1 MAEKREPLGPQKF
14 IEAANELVNKNG
26 IAALSMR
33 ALGAHM
39 GVDATAIYRH
49 FPNKDSLVWA
59 LIDSMLGEIVAEPED
74 LSLPP
79 RERITMLASAMRSAF
94 RSNPDVGLAL
104 IDSEGMSLNGI
115 EISRRAINSLREMG
129 LKSLDLVRMYQAFE
143 GFIMGSCV
151 MDFSG
156 SPHNFEIRRARYRFI
171 NLPELDEASRTTELV
186 EELAELGFLESLN
199 AIIDRAE
206 YLAKHPSKK

>member
-1 MAEKREPLGPQKF
+1 MAEKREPLGPQNF
-14 IEAANELVNKNG
+14 IEAATELVDKNG
-26 IAALSMR
+26 IASLSMR

-74 LSLPP
+74 LSLSP
-79 RERITMLASAMRSAF
+79 RERVTQLAVAMRTAF
-94 RSNPDVGLAL
+94 RRHPDLGLAL

-115 EISRRAINSLREMG
+115 EISRRAIIALREMG

-171 NLPELDEASRTTELV
+171 NIPELDEAARTTELV
-186 EELAELGFLESLN
+186 EELAEGGFLESLN
-199 AIIDRAE
+199 SIIDRAE
-206 YLAKHPSKK
+206 YLAKNPSK

>member
-14 IEAANELVNKNG
+14 IEAATELVDKNG

-59 LIDSMLGEIVAEPED
+59 LIDAMLGEVVAEPD
-74 LSLPP
+74 DATLPP
-79 RERITMLASAMRSAF
+79 RERIVILAKSMRQAF
-94 RSNPDVGLAL
+94 RHHPDLGLAL
-104 IDSEGMSLNGI
+104 IDSEGMSINGI
-115 EISRRAINSLREMG
+115 EVTRRAINALRDLG
-129 LKSLDLVRMYQAFE
+129 LQKLDLVRMYQAFE

-151 MDFSG
+151 QDFSG
-156 SPHNFEIRRARYRFI
+156 SPHNYEIRRARYRFVNI
-171 NLPELDEASRTTELV
+171 PELDDAARTTELV
-186 EELAELGFLESLN
+186 EDLAEQGFLETLF

-206 YLAKHPSKK
+206 YLAKNPSK

>member
-1 MAEKREPLGPQKF
+1 MAERREPLGPQKF
-14 IEAANELVNKNG
+14 IEAATELVDKNG

-59 LIDSMLGEIVAEPED
+59 LIDAMLGEVVATPDDET
-74 LSLPP
+74 LPP
-79 RERITMLASAMRSAF
+79 RERIVALAKSMRQAF
-94 RSNPDVGLAL
+94 RHHPDLGLAL
-104 IDSEGMSLNGI
+104 IDSEGMSINGI
-115 EISRRAINSLREMG
+115 EISRRAINALRDLG
-129 LKSLDLVRMYQAFE
+129 LRNLDLVRMYQSFE
-143 GFIMGSCV
+143 GYIMGSCV

-156 SPHNFEIRRARYRFI
+156 SPHNFEIRRARYRFVNI
-171 NLPELDEASRTTELV
+171 PELDDAARTTELV
-186 EELAELGFLESLN
+186 QELAEKGFLEALT

-206 YLAKHPSKK
+206 YLAKNPSK

>member
-14 IEAANELVNKNG
+14 IEAATELVDKHG

-39 GVDATAIYRH
+39 GVDATALYRH

-59 LIDSMLGEIVAEPED
+59 LIDAMLGEIVAEPDEVD
-74 LSLPP
+74 LPP
-79 RERITMLASAMRSAF
+79 RERIVNLAMAMRNSF
-94 RSNPDVGLAL
+94 RDHPDLGLAL

-115 EISRRAINSLREMG
+115 EISRRAIVALRDLG
-129 LKSLDLVRMYQAFE
+129 LAHLDLVRMYQAFE
-143 GFIMGSCV
+143 GFVMGSCV

-156 SPHNFEIRRARYRFI
+156 SPHNFEIRRARYRFV
-171 NLPELDEASRTTELV
+171 NVPELDEAARKLETV
-186 EELAELGFLESLN
+186 EELAELGFMESLN
-199 AIIDRAE
+199 SILDRAE
-206 YLAKHPSKK
+206 FLAKTPTK